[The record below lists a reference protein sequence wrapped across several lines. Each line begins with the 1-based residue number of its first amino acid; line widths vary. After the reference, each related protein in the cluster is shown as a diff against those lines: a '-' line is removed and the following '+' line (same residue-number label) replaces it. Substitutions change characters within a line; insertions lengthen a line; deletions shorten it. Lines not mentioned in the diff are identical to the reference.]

1 MDLTQLLGGVLM
13 RSDMTQSII
22 RCLGVGLMVLGLSA
36 PIQAAAETNPNQA
49 NAEILAQIEI
59 LNGKL
64 DALKGKENKVPGTL
78 GPCDVPPVW
87 GHTYATADRFVSV
100 LGGAAFCDKATGL
113 VWDGS
118 PDPTTQGKWTDA
130 IINCTM
136 RTVGGVKGFHLP
148 LIEQLTSLLPLLP
161 TDLNSATGDGPFSN
175 VGSNFYLSATTV
187 AVNPASAWNVSFSI
201 GIPGSS
207 DKVSD
212 GNHAWCVLGGQAYD
226 GKDVHAALAP

>member
-1 MDLTQLLGGVLM
+1 M

-100 LGGAAFCDKATGL
+100 LG
-113 VWDGS
+113 
-118 PDPTTQGKWTDA
+118 
-130 IINCTM
+130 
-136 RTVGGVKGFHLP
+136 
-148 LIEQLTSLLPLLP
+148 
-161 TDLNSATGDGPFSN
+161 
-175 VGSNFYLSATTV
+175 
-187 AVNPASAWNVSFSI
+187 
-201 GIPGSS
+201 
-207 DKVSD
+207 
-212 GNHAWCVLGGQAYD
+212 
-226 GKDVHAALAP
+226 